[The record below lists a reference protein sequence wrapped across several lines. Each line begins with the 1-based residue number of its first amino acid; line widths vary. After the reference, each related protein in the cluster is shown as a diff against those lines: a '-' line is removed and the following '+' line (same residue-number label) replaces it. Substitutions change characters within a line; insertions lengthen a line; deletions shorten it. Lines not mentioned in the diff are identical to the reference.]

1 MKALLVEDN
10 PMDVRLIR
18 EMLKELPARTLQLE
32 QAGRL
37 DSAMER
43 LRQETFDVVLLD
55 LGLPDSQGMET
66 LTLIQK
72 ASRGVPIVVL
82 TSFDDERFALEAV
95 RTGAQDYLVKGRFEG
110 ELLVRSIRY
119 AVLRKRA
126 EEEVRR
132 LNAELEQRVAERTT
146 QLQTANRELLK
157 QIAERNQAEE
167 ALRQSESE
175 LRDLI
180 ENIPGMV
187 YVALPGPSNAFISRG
202 WREYTGLSAE
212 ETKGSGWKSA
222 VHPEDLESHLERWR
236 VHSATGEPFE
246 DETRFRRAA
255 DGEYRWFLS
264 RAVALRDETG
274 NILKWYGALTDIE
287 DRKQTE
293 QALRR
298 SEAYLSEA
306 QRVSHTG
313 SFGWNASSG
322 ELYWS
327 DETFRIFQYDRTTK
341 PTMELV
347 LRRVHPEDAAFVKQ
361 TLERAA
367 QDGKDLDFEH
377 RLLMPDGCVKHV
389 YVVVHAQTDKPG
401 EVVEFVGAVTD
412 VTAQKRAEEA
422 VLEERINERT
432 RIARE
437 LHDTLLQSFQGLLLF
452 FQTTS
457 NFLPGRPAEAKQI
470 LDRTIEL
477 AEKAIVE
484 GRDAVQGLRSAT
496 VETCDLALAAK
507 ALGEEL
513 AADGSNQNLA
523 VFEIK
528 VEGTHRNLFPILRGE
543 VRRIIAEAMRN
554 AFRHAQAR
562 LIEVEIRHD
571 ERQFRVRVRDDGT
584 GIDPKFLNEGGCPG
598 HFGLRGMRER
608 AQLVGGKLVV
618 RSELDGGTEVE
629 LSIPASIAYEPFPVA
644 AEGPSWLSRGWR
656 PPGASESYPAF
667 CQMDE

>member
-1 MKALLVEDN
+1 MKTLLVEDN
-10 PMDVRLIR
+10 PVDVRLIR
-18 EMLKELPARTLQLE
+18 EILKELPAGTLEFQ
-32 QAGRL
+32 QVGRL

-55 LGLPDSQGMET
+55 LGLPDAQGMET

-95 RTGAQDYLVKGRFEG
+95 RAGAQDYLVKGRFES
-110 ELLVRSIRY
+110 ELLVRTIRY

-132 LNAELEQRVAERTT
+132 LNAELEQRVVERTT
-146 QLQTANRELLK
+146 QLQTANQELLK
-157 QIAERNQAEE
+157 EIVDRKQAEE

-180 ENIPGMV
+180 ENVPGMV
-187 YVALPGPSNAFISRG
+187 FIALPGPSNAFVSRG

-212 ETKGSGWKSA
+212 DTKGLGWQGV
-222 VHPEDLESHLERWR
+222 VHPEDLERHMERWR
-236 VHSATGEPFE
+236 ARSATGEPFE
-246 DETRFRRAA
+246 DEVRFRRAA
-255 DGEYRWFLS
+255 DGEYRWFLI
-264 RAVALRDETG
+264 RAVPLRDETG
-274 NILKWYGALTDIE
+274 NILKWYGALADIE
-287 DRKQTE
+287 DRKRAD

-298 SEAYLSEA
+298 SEAYRAEA
-306 QRVSHTG
+306 QRLSRTG
-313 SFGWNASSG
+313 SFGWKVSTG

-327 DETFRIFQYDRTTK
+327 DETFQIFQYARTLK
-341 PTMELV
+341 PTVELV
-347 LRRVHPEDAAFVKQ
+347 FQRAHPEDAAFVRQ

-367 QDGKDLDFEH
+367 QDRENLDFGH
-377 RLLMPDGCVKHV
+377 RLLMPDGAVKHV
-389 YVVVHAQTDKPG
+389 RVVAHGQTDKSG
-401 EVVEFVGAVTD
+401 ALVEFVGAVTD

-452 FQTTS
+452 FQTAS
-457 NFLPGRPAEAKQI
+457 NLLPGRPAEAKQT
-470 LDRTIEL
+470 LDRAL
-477 AEKAIVE
+477 DQAEKALIE
-484 GRDAVQGLRSAT
+484 GRDAVQGLRSPT

-523 VFEIK
+523 VLQVE
-528 VEGTHRNLFPILRGE
+528 VEGTHRNLQPILRGE
-543 VRRIIAEAMRN
+543 VYRIVAEAMRN

-562 LIEVEIRHD
+562 RIDVEIRHD
-571 ERQFRVRVRDDGT
+571 ERQLRVRVRDDGT
-584 GIDPKFLNEGGCPG
+584 GIDPKFLNESGCPG
-598 HFGLRGMRER
+598 HFGLHGMRER
-608 AQLVGGKLVV
+608 AKLVGGKLAV
-618 RSELDGGTEVE
+618 RTELNSGTEVE
-629 LSIPASIAYEPFPVA
+629 LSIPASIAYEPLPLA
-644 AEGPSWLSRGWR
+644 AAGPSSQSRG
-656 PPGASESYPAF
+656 
-667 CQMDE
+667 